1 MKNFLL
7 SVLCAFSTVASAA
20 VVNVDIVGMT
30 CGMCE
35 GKVTEQLT
43 KTGKV
48 KAVKVDAAQ
57 KKATFET
64 TGEISDAEIKKAVQS
79 AGYDAVKITRS

>member
-1 MKNFLL
+1 
-7 SVLCAFSTVASAA
+7 
-20 VVNVDIVGMT
+20 
-30 CGMCE
+30 
-35 GKVTEQLT
+35 LT